1 MVIRNRFH
9 ALARALALA
18 CLCGIGPGTTPA
30 HAATPIMIW
39 PVDPVI
45 AGPQRA
51 VALWLENRGA
61 EPVSMQV
68 RVFQWRQAEGQDKFE
83 AQREVVASPPI
94 SHIPPGQRQMV
105 RLLSTQPVPA
115 RVEQAYRVLV
125 DELPAAAPSDA
136 PAPPAPAAP
145 TAPSAGASR
154 TPQAL
159 PSDAAVAV
167 RLQIRYAIPLFVY
180 GPDTLPQRLAD
191 ARSLV
196 DGTAVLAPDLSW
208 GIARAGSASQV
219 VVHNQGTSHA
229 RITSVAWTR
238 SGSPAAPPKD
248 VLNYVLPHGQMP
260 LDLVAPPSPDHR
272 LTVTVNGREAQ
283 LPRASQ

>member
-1 MVIRNRFH
+1 MVTLHRF
-9 ALARALALA
+9 LALALA
-18 CLCGIGPGTTPA
+18 LICLCGIGPAAAPA

-45 AGPQRA
+45 TGPQRA

-68 RVFQWRQAEGQDKFE
+68 RVFQWRQADGQDRFE

-94 SHIPPGQRQMV
+94 SQIPPGQRQMV

-115 RVEQAYRVLV
+115 RTEQAYRVLV
-125 DELPAAAPSDA
+125 DELPAATPPPPPD
-136 PAPPAPAAP
+136 PPAPTP
-145 TAPSAGASR
+145 PSAGASR

-191 ARSLV
+191 TRSLV
-196 DGTAVLAPDLSW
+196 DGTTVITPELSW
-208 GIARAGSASQV
+208 ALTGAGRTGQV
-219 VVHNQGTSHA
+219 VVHNHGASHA
-229 RITSVAWTR
+229 RITSVAWAR
-238 SGSPAAPPKD
+238 GGSRAAPPKD

-260 LDLVAPPSPDHR
+260 LDLAPPPSPDHD
-272 LTVTVNGREAQ
+272 LMVTVNGREAQ

>member
-1 MVIRNRFH
+1 MVMPHRF
-9 ALARALALA
+9 LTLALA
-18 CLCGIGPGTTPA
+18 GLCGIGPGSAPA

-45 AGPQRA
+45 TGPQRA

-68 RVFQWRQAEGQDKFE
+68 RVFQWRQTDGQDRFE

-94 SHIPPGQRQMV
+94 SQIPPGQRQMV

-115 RVEQAYRVLV
+115 RTEQAYRVLV
-125 DELPAAAPSDA
+125 DELPAATPPPPPD
-136 PAPPAPAAP
+136 PPAPAP
-145 TAPSAGASR
+145 PSAGASR

-180 GPDTLPQRLAD
+180 GPDTLPQRLSD

-196 DGTAVLAPDLSW
+196 DGTAVVTPELSW
-208 GIARAGSASQV
+208 ALTGAGRASQV
-219 VVHNQGTSHA
+219 VVHNHGASHA
-229 RITSVAWTR
+229 RITSVAWAR
-238 SGSPAAPPKD
+238 GGSPVAPPKD

-260 LDLVAPPSPDHR
+260 LDLAPPPSPDHD
-272 LTVTVNGREAQ
+272 LMVTVNGREAQ

>member
-1 MVIRNRFH
+1 MVMRHRF
-9 ALARALALA
+9 LALALA
-18 CLCGIGPGTTPA
+18 CLCGIGPGSAPA

-45 AGPQRA
+45 TGPQRA

-68 RVFQWRQAEGQDKFE
+68 RVFQWRQTDGQDRFE

-94 SHIPPGQRQMV
+94 SQIPPGQRQMV

-115 RVEQAYRVLV
+115 RTEQAYRVLV
-125 DELPAAAPSDA
+125 DELPAATPPPPPD
-136 PAPPAPAAP
+136 PPAPTP
-145 TAPSAGASR
+145 PSAGASR

-180 GPDTLPQRLAD
+180 GQDTLPQRLSD

-196 DGTAVLAPDLSW
+196 DGTAVVTPELSW
-208 GIARAGSASQV
+208 ALTGAGRASQV
-219 VVHNQGTSHA
+219 VVHNHGASHA

-238 SGSPAAPPKD
+238 GGSPVAPPKD

-260 LDLVAPPSPDHR
+260 LDLAPPPSPDHD
-272 LTVTVNGREAQ
+272 LMVTVNGREAQ